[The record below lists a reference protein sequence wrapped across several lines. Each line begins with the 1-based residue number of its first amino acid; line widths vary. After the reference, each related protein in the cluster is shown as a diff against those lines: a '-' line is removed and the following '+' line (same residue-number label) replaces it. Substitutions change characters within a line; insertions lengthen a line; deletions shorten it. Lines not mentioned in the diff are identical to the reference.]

1 MKHDVNNPCIN
12 NFSDKNEYQTSQPRL
27 LSVVSPVYKAENC
40 VVELCRRLET
50 ALSSFA
56 PNHEIVLVV
65 DGSPDASW
73 EAVVREAQKNP
84 AIRGLRLSRNFG
96 QHNAITAGLK
106 AAKGDWIVV
115 MDCDL
120 QDAPEEIE
128 HLWREVNNGGF
139 DVVFGRRAE
148 RKDSWSKRL
157 SSRLFYAVYN
167 YMTDSKFDRTVS
179 NFSISRRPVIDALL
193 RMNEQ
198 TRTFPLFVQWLG
210 FKIGFCNVTHAA
222 RYEGKTSYTLA
233 KLLRLASRSIL
244 AQSNKPLSMIVGLG
258 TAVSAVFF
266 LLAVYHF
273 TKWALFGVSVS
284 GWTTI
289 VLSIW
294 LLGGLILLTLGLL
307 GIYIGRIF
315 DETKR
320 RPIYIIA
327 ETTGDG
333 I

>member
-1 MKHDVNNPCIN
+1 MNAPNDSKELGNA
-12 NFSDKNEYQTSQPRL
+12 STKSGTSVLRPGL

-40 VVELCRRLET
+40 VAELCRRLET

-65 DGSPDASW
+65 DGSPDDSW
-73 EAVVREAQKNP
+73 NAVVREAQKNP

-96 QHNAITAGLK
+96 QHNAITAGLE
-106 AAKGDWIVV
+106 ATKGDWIVV

-128 HLWREVNNGGF
+128 HLWKVVKDGEF

-148 RKDSWSKRL
+148 RKDSWSKKF

-179 NFSISRRPVIDALL
+179 NFSMSSRSVIDALL
-193 RMNEQ
+193 RMREQ

-210 FKIGFCNVTHAA
+210 FKIGFCDVAHAA

-258 TAVSAVFF
+258 TVVSAVFF

-273 TKWALFGVSVS
+273 AKWALFGVSVS

-315 DETKR
+315 DETKK
-320 RPIYIIA
+320 RPLFIVA
-327 ETTGDG
+327 ETTEGG
-333 I
+333 N